1 MSLCRGYIALKLFL
15 GLLSLYMKIFD
26 LEIAP
31 LKRKEVGYHS
41 CSEFLAWI
49 SSNCIYN
56 RGRRNKSG
64 QPNLILLTTD
74 FNPQEATIYVV
85 WKS

>member
-1 MSLCRGYIALKLFL
+1 MSLGRGYIALKLFL
-15 GLLSLYMKIFD
+15 GFLSLYMKIFD

-31 LKRKEVGYHS
+31 LKGKEVGYHS
-41 CSEFLAWI
+41 CSEFLACI
-49 SSNCIYN
+49 SASCIYN
-56 RGRRNKSG
+56 RGRRNKSS

-74 FNPQEATIYVV
+74 VNPHEPTIYVV